1 MSKSTIALLVSL
13 FAGIVV
19 LFQSAFIVDEREQ
32 ALIFQ
37 LGQLK
42 GIREDAGLHFK
53 VPFVQQVEMLEKRIM
68 SMDNPATEAYEVD
81 QRRLL
86 VDSFTRF
93 RIVDPLKRFQAARDD
108 RLANS
113 LLSNAVNSAIK
124 EVIAKET
131 MQAVV
136 SGQRAEMMERI
147 RVIADKK
154 VQEYGMAVVDVRL
167 KRVDLPIENS
177 QAIFQRMETERQRE
191 AAEERA
197 VGQRDAIKIKA
208 DADRQVAVLV
218 ADAEKLAQIIRG
230 EADGKATK
238 IFADAYGR
246 DVEFF
251 EFYRTMQAYR
261 MSLGKDDTRL
271 VLSPDSEFF
280 KLFVN
285 SDGKKK

>member
-53 VPFVQQVEMLEKRIM
+53 VPFVQQVVMLEKRIM

-93 RIVDPLKRFQAARDD
+93 RIVDPLKRFQAASDD

-147 RVIADKK
+147 RVIADEK

-261 MSLGKDDTRL
+261 ASLGKDDTRL

>member
-53 VPFVQQVEMLEKRIM
+53 VPFVQQVVMLEKRIM

-93 RIVDPLKRFQAARDD
+93 RIVDPLKRFQAASDD

-147 RVIADKK
+147 RVIADEK

-238 IFADAYGR
+238 IFAEAYGR

-271 VLSPDSEFF
+271 VLSPDSDFF

-285 SDGKKK
+285 ADGKKK

>member
-1 MSKSTIALLVSL
+1 MAKSTIALFISL

-32 ALIFQ
+32 ALVFQ

-42 GIREDAGLHFK
+42 GVRADAGLHFK
-53 VPFVQQVEMLEKRIM
+53 VPFLQQVEMLEKRIM
-68 SMDNPATEAYEVD
+68 SMDNPATEAFEVD

-86 VDSFTRF
+86 VDSFTRY
-93 RIVDPLKRFQAARDD
+93 RIVDPLKRYQAARDD
-108 RLANS
+108 RLAQS
-113 LLSNAVNSAIK
+113 LLSQAVNSAVK
-124 EVIAKET
+124 EVIARET

-136 SGQRAEMMERI
+136 SGQRVEMMERI
-147 RVIADKK
+147 RAIADKK
-154 VQEYGMAVVDVRL
+154 VQKYGMEIVDVRL
-167 KRVDLPIENS
+167 KRVDLPLQNS
-177 QAIFQRMETERQRE
+177 QAIFQRMESERQRE

-238 IFADAYGR
+238 IFAEAFGKDE
-246 DVEFF
+246 EFF

-261 MSLGKDDTRL
+261 KALGKDDTSL
-271 VLSPDSEFF
+271 VLSPDSDFF
-280 KLFVN
+280 KLFIN
-285 SDGKKK
+285 SKGQ